1 MQQSPK
7 KPEIKNDCA
16 KVYLQLRDKKPN
28 PSSFYTFSPKEAYLL
43 EQFSVLHFFEIVR
56 NNHRQF
62 LDGLEELFEIY
73 MHNPPY
79 NLRDLPLPEQADIN
93 WGGTVLPNLRET
105 MDRIDY
111 AYAKIKS
118 GDFTYLNYVGEI
130 SSDQKGISEFSP
142 HWMDDL
148 PYDKVKKCWDY
159 HSIATSYASVIG
171 QTYPTY
177 WDMDTLIYDFKK
189 IDIFNNIILD
199 LPNSY
204 PIYRIN
210 PEIMV
215 KSNEKLEKTG
225 IYLCEEIGDRI
236 EFMAASEEEDNGVA
250 SVLAVGHDPD
260 TYETLYAEANWILIE
275 RIADDGGSAEMIQ
288 TDSLKGFAEQSCP
301 RSGYWWSPAN
311 KSQSRYFEQGEIF
324 PKIENSDWGETI
336 WYLEITNKL
345 Q

>member
-1 MQQSPK
+1 
-7 KPEIKNDCA
+7 
-16 KVYLQLRDKKPN
+16 
-28 PSSFYTFSPKEAYLL
+28 
-43 EQFSVLHFFEIVR
+43 
-56 NNHRQF
+56 
-62 LDGLEELFEIY
+62 
-73 MHNPPY
+73 
-79 NLRDLPLPEQADIN
+79 
-93 WGGTVLPNLRET
+93 
-105 MDRIDY
+105 
-111 AYAKIKS
+111 
-118 GDFTYLNYVGEI
+118 
-130 SSDQKGISEFSP
+130 
-142 HWMDDL
+142 
-148 PYDKVKKCWDY
+148 
-159 HSIATSYASVIG
+159 
-171 QTYPTY
+171 
-177 WDMDTLIYDFKK
+177 
-189 IDIFNNIILD
+189 D

-336 WYLEITNKL
+336 WYLEITNK
-345 Q
+345 QQ